1 MLLSTNMQMKSKCSR
16 NDKTTG
22 SENVEA
28 EQHLWKWCRQRCRC
42 AFESHNN
49 CVQVKQAVMNNSYS
63 MITATQHHSRLWIKL
78 DWIVQCFTSPPT
90 NSISYMGDGFYRSKD
105 PTNSI
110 KVLKEQ
116 IVHRQ
121 ILRASAANKQL
132 PWQPTSS
139 ASQLPSHLF
148 HIYFTVSSDS

>member
-1 MLLSTNMQMKSKCSR
+1 MT
-16 NDKTTG
+16 
-22 SENVEA
+22 
-28 EQHLWKWCRQRCRC
+28 
-42 AFESHNN
+42 
-49 CVQVKQAVMNNSYS
+49 
-63 MITATQHHSRLWIKL
+63 TATQHHSRLWIEL

-121 ILRASAANKQL
+121 ILGASAANKQL
-132 PWQPTSS
+132 P
-139 ASQLPSHLF
+139 
-148 HIYFTVSSDS
+148 